1 MRDEAR
7 AGGRFAELYS
17 THALGAVR
25 LAYLLTGDRELA
37 EDLTQDAFI
46 KVVGRFHDLRNRD
59 AFGAYLRTAIV
70 NLVRSHFRRIKLE
83 RKHLA
88 AERGRAHAATV
99 DVPDLGTRDELRVA
113 LLRLP
118 VRQRAAVVLRYFE
131 DLSEQQ
137 AGDVL
142 GCSAAAVKALV
153 ARAMETLRDPTN
165 MTQLPDRRS
174 V

>member
-1 MRDEAR
+1 M
-7 AGGRFAELYS
+7 AELYA

-37 EDLTQDAFI
+37 EDLAQDAFI

-59 AFGAYLRTAIV
+59 AFGSYLRTAIV
-70 NLVRSHFRRIKLE
+70 NLTRSHFRRLKLE
-83 RKHLA
+83 RSHLA
-88 AERGRAHAATV
+88 SERNRAQVT
-99 DVPDLGTRDELRVA
+99 DIDLPDIPARDALRA
-113 LLRLP
+113 LLMQLP

-153 ARAMETLRDPTN
+153 ARAMETLRDPAH
-165 MTQLPDRRS
+165 MSQLHDRRS
-174 V
+174 S